1 MDRTMFPRTV
11 VEIDLVLD
19 LCDKQRYDLLAAVMS
34 FCCRQTRSL
43 VPCRDFKT
51 MRVWCGVT
59 PQWWARW
66 GVQVVPLI
74 PPLGGGAYGF
84 MEIEAAWESHQKW
97 ADTNRIKG
105 MKSGVARRI
114 KKLRKPVKAVEPG
127 NRTQCST
134 GDEQTQPQSQSHSPA
149 LATLY
154 PKIGTSL
161 APGSLGGTPEPVP
174 PVAGSLPL
182 PQPPQAEN
190 GGEKLTALLNSIVE
204 QNCREKRK
212 NAESSTET
220 QEEFLARMEAEHKV
234 RAAAEVARKEHDSAA
249 NKGKGD
255 ARGVPTVLEQARA
268 GRLRPGKQGAVVSE
282 VSGQVVNHAGGAR
295 MASNPPLKIDR
306 TRVAGK
312 KATQQHG
319 KNAGGGRANHAGVTS
334 RGKIAAK
341 SSRQDKPKARQS
353 RRNPKR
359 RK

>member
-212 NAESSTET
+212 NAETLRRHRRSFWHAWKLSTRSGRPRRWPERSTTVLPTKAKVTRAECPQCSNKLELVDYGLGNRELWCRKCQARWSTTRAEREWLQIHRSKLTVRESLGKRRPSSM
-220 QEEFLARMEAEHKV
+220 AKMPV
-234 RAAAEVARKEHDSAA
+234 AAA
-249 NKGKGD
+249 
-255 ARGVPTVLEQARA
+255 
-268 GRLRPGKQGAVVSE
+268 
-282 VSGQVVNHAGGAR
+282 
-295 MASNPPLKIDR
+295 R
-306 TRVAGK
+306 TMPA
-312 KATQQHG
+312 
-319 KNAGGGRANHAGVTS
+319 
-334 RGKIAAK
+334 
-341 SSRQDKPKARQS
+341 
-353 RRNPKR
+353 
-359 RK
+359 

>member
-74 PPLGGGAYGF
+74 PPLGGGSYGF
-84 MEIEAAWESHQKW
+84 TEIEAAWESHRKW

-134 GDEQTQPQSQSHSPA
+134 GDEQSQPQPQVSAPAPAPLPRQADATRAPNALDGCSGVGRLDPVFSTAPSVADSTSSQPSHVSQGQDDEGGR
-149 LATLY
+149 LW
-154 PKIGTSL
+154 SL
-161 APGSLGGTPEPVP
+161 AEIAQDVQAQRAAKRAAGKAERGDDNADNAGEGGAVGVPAVPEST
-174 PVAGSLPL
+174 AR
-182 PQPPQAEN
+182 
-190 GGEKLTALLNSIVE
+190 GGE
-204 QNCREKRK
+204 
-212 NAESSTET
+212 
-220 QEEFLARMEAEHKV
+220 
-234 RAAAEVARKEHDSAA
+234 
-249 NKGKGD
+249 
-255 ARGVPTVLEQARA
+255 
-268 GRLRPGKQGAVVSE
+268 
-282 VSGQVVNHAGGAR
+282 
-295 MASNPPLKIDR
+295 
-306 TRVAGK
+306 
-312 KATQQHG
+312 
-319 KNAGGGRANHAGVTS
+319 
-334 RGKIAAK
+334 
-341 SSRQDKPKARQS
+341 
-353 RRNPKR
+353 
-359 RK
+359 